1 MISFSLWV
9 WNSKFPHVSIFSS
22 HTILLLGNAGPRFMT
37 FVALLYFLSFFF
49 FPAGEFSVRKINEN
63 LSIIISDI
71 SFVPAGIY
79 LQRDCHWSTWS
90 FVKNF
95 KENSHLQQP
104 NWSSYISQLCLTLH
118 LCSWGIL
125 RLCTPLLLLLLA
137 LFELESSTGRSSAG
151 MCYWHSCFGRM
162 CSHLA
167 VF

>member
-1 MISFSLWV
+1 MNSFSLWV
-9 WNSKFPHVSIFSS
+9 WNFKSLHVSIFSS
-22 HTILLLGNAGPRFMT
+22 HTILLSGNTGPRFIT
-37 FVALLYFLSFFF
+37 FLSLLYFSSFFF
-49 FPAGEFSVRKINEN
+49 LLPSGVFGVSKINEN
-63 LSIIISDI
+63 ISIIITYI
-71 SFVPAGIY
+71 SFVPGGIY
-79 LQRDCHWSTWS
+79 LQRDCHWSTWP

-95 KENSHLQQP
+95 KENSHLEEP
-104 NWSSYISQLCLTLH
+104 NWSSYLSKLCLALH

-125 RLCTPLLLLLLA
+125 RLCTPLLLLA